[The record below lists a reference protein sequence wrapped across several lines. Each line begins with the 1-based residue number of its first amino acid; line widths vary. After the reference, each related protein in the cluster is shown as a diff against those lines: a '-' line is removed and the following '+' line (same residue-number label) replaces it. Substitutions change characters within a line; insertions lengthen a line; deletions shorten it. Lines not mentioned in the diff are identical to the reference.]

1 MCCKVDNLKVL
12 MNFLLLTIKKGDILT
27 SQLWS
32 IHLGKRNSKMVKSIT
47 ESLNLKPTFIKNKWL
62 KLTIIFLAS
71 IGTIWNLTFLK
82 TQNYCSPRV
91 AIKISTSSMISRS
104 IKIGVIKIFLKLN
117 LVDSTKW
124 YTKILQA
131 HSLRCC
137 GTAFII
143 HWTRTNFQTWTWLY
157 AALPD

>member
-1 MCCKVDNLKVL
+1 MQLKYYISILAMVCCQQTNASNYKSIQVINSRDSIYLNSLKYRNDSLFNV
-12 MNFLLLTIKKGDILT
+12 FKGEINLT
-27 SQLWS
+27 SSVNLFYIGS
-32 IHLGKRNSKMVKSIT
+32 LKSQ
-47 ESLNLKPTFIKNKWL
+47 SFSGV
-62 KLTIIFLAS
+62 F
-71 IGTIWNLTFLK
+71 K
-82 TQNYCSPRV
+82 TQNYCSLRV

-117 LVDSTKW
+117 LAKL

-143 HWTRTNFQTWTWLY
+143 H
-157 AALPD
+157 